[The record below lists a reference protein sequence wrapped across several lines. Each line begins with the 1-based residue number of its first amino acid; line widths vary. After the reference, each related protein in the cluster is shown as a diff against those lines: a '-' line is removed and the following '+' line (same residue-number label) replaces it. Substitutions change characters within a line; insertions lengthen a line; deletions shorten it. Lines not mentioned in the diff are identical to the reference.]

1 MKILHIITNTEL
13 GGAQT
18 VCISLANMA
27 SDEGNI
33 VAVASMK
40 GGYLWN
46 NLAHSVIRFKLKN
59 MIKPIS
65 LLQDLKCYFELK
77 KVINTFYPDIIHLH
91 SSKAAVLGRL
101 AGKKYKRSIVYT
113 VHGFDSICLQ
123 HKIFLPFERFLQ
135 RFCGAIVAVSK
146 YDEKKLYKEKI
157 TKNVKTIYNG
167 INLAF
172 ADSQCPFDSSS
183 YKKVIM
189 TIARISEQKRF
200 QSFLSVAS
208 DPVMKDYLFVWV
220 GGSAEKSMDE
230 IKEEYYI
237 PSNVLLLGDYP
248 NASGILPY
256 CDLFVLFS
264 NYEGLP
270 MTIIEAM
277 AHKKAIVAS
286 NVGGVPEL
294 VDETN
299 GVLVNSDSE
308 AVTAIDKLLN
318 KPELIEKMGQVS
330 LKKYMQF
337 FTMENMWEKYRSLYS
352 ELYCDE

>member
-13 GGAQT
+13 GGAQS

-33 VAVASMK
+33 VAVASME
-40 GGYLWN
+40 GGYLWD
-46 NLAHSVIRFKLKN
+46 NLFPSVIQFKIKN

-65 LLQDLKCYFELK
+65 LLPDLKCYFELK
-77 KVINTFYPDIIHLH
+77 KVINTFSPDIIHLH

-101 AGKKYKRSIVYT
+101 AGKKYKKNIVYT
-113 VHGFDSICLQ
+113 VHGFDSIRIY
-123 HKIFLPFERFLQ
+123 HKIFLPLECFLQ
-135 RFCGAIVAVSK
+135 KRCGAIVAVSY
-146 YDEKKLYKEKI
+146 YDEKNLRKEKI
-157 TKNVKTIYNG
+157 THNLQTIQNG
-167 INLAF
+167 IIRYEEKAVK
-172 ADSQCPFDSSS
+172 PFDSAG
-183 YKKVIM
+183 YKKVVM
-189 TIARISEQKRF
+189 TIARIAYPKNLD
-200 QSFLSVAS
+200 SFLSVAS
-208 DPVMKDYLFVWV
+208 NPAMKGYLFVWV
-220 GGSAEKSMDE
+220 GGSVEKSMDE

-286 NVGGVPEL
+286 NVGGIPEL

-318 KPELIEKMGQVS
+318 KPELIEIMGQS
-330 LKKYMQF
+330 SFKKYMQF
-337 FTMENMWEKYRSLYS
+337 FTMENMWKKYRSLYS

>member
-18 VCISLANMA
+18 VCISLANKA

-33 VAVASMK
+33 VAVASMD

-46 NLAHSVIRFKLKN
+46 NLATSVIQFKIKN

-65 LLQDLKCYFELK
+65 LLQDLKCCFELK
-77 KVINTFYPDIIHLH
+77 KAINKFSPDIIHLH

-101 AGKKYKRSIVYT
+101 SGKKYKKNIVYT
-113 VHGFDSICLQ
+113 VHGFDSICL
-123 HKIFLPFERFLQ
+123 HHRIFLPFERFLQ

-157 TKNVKTIYNG
+157 VKNVKTIYNG

-189 TIARISEQKRF
+189 TIARISGQKRF

-208 DPVMKDYLFVWV
+208 NPAMKDYLFVWV

-230 IKEEYYI
+230 IKEEHYI

-248 NASGILPY
+248 NASGLLPY

-277 AHKKAIVAS
+277 ANKKAIVAS
-286 NVGGVPEL
+286 NVGGIPEL

-318 KPELIEKMGQVS
+318 KPELIEIMGQFS

-337 FTMENMWEKYRSLYS
+337 FTMENMWKKYRSLYS